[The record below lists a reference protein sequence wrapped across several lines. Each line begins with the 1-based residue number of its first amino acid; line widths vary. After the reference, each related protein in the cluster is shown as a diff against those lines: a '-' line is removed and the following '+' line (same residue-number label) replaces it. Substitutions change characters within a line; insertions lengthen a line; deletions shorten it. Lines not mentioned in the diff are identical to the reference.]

1 MKIKVSEIQNI
12 AMAICIKY
20 IENNGEYLETEQ
32 DNYWFVDMEQAIDL
46 KKEPDSWCVGSL
58 EDDYLCL
65 EEIISQKRDVSILDF
80 DRISNLFRLISY
92 EIEKSK
98 KKML

>member
-12 AMAICIKY
+12 AMAICNKY

-46 KKEPDSWCVGSL
+46 KKEPDS
-58 EDDYLCL
+58 
-65 EEIISQKRDVSILDF
+65 
-80 DRISNLFRLISY
+80 
-92 EIEKSK
+92 
-98 KKML
+98 